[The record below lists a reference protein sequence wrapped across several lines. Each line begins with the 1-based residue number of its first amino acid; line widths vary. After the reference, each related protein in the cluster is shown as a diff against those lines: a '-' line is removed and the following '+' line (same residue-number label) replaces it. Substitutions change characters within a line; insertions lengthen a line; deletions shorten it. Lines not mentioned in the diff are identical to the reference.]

1 MSQAYYGTSP
11 SIYRGA
17 AMQAR
22 SIRQQQYR
30 MGSLPQSQQ
39 GALQAR
45 VHPTKTELLTDVPI
59 LTGSP
64 SRQYMSHDFGQVRVQ
79 SKLLEPSMFSPT
91 YGLRLPTLG
100 RDAGQIKPS
109 VTTPSKAEAPVNF
122 YVPLGGGGFAMPRN
136 APVTP
141 IASSFALK
149 PKSTGGMGSVEFEY
163 LVNSAFLTCIATGT
177 SAGLRHRR

>member
-1 MSQAYYGTSP
+1 M
-11 SIYRGA
+11 YRGA

-30 MGSLPQSQQ
+30 TGSLPQSQQ

-45 VHPTKTELLTDVPI
+45 VHPAKTELLTDVPI

-79 SKLLEPSMFSPT
+79 SKRLEPSMFSPT
-91 YGLRLPTLG
+91 YGMRLPMA

-109 VTTPSKAEAPVNF
+109 MTMPNKVEAPVNF
-122 YVPLGGGGFAMPRN
+122 YVPLEGGGFAMPRN
-136 APVTP
+136 APLTP
-141 IASSFALK
+141 IASSYALR
-149 PKSTGGMGSVEFEY
+149 PKSTGGMGSVEFEF
-163 LVNSAFLTCIATGT
+163 LSKNSAFLTCIATGT
-177 SAGLRHRR
+177 SAGLRHRH